1 MGRVGETERMTIE
14 MVFFDA
20 GGTLLDPHS
29 SFAELFATTCR
40 ASGHDV
46 STDQVAEVQERLAPH
61 LTELVL
67 EADLPHAPSLSPEAS
82 RAFWMFTYR
91 RFLGELGIN
100 DEAMTNKLFETFSS
114 FESYRLYDDVKPTLD
129 AIEGAGY
136 RLGLISNF
144 DSWLEKMLMEMEV
157 GHVFNPSIISGSVG
171 VEKPDPEIY
180 RIAIARSGVVPGRC
194 VHVGDS
200 PRTDMEPA
208 EEVGITPI
216 LIDRPGRY
224 PESRYARIQEL
235 TELLPLIS
243 EM

>member
-1 MGRVGETERMTIE
+1 

-20 GGTLLDPHS
+20 GGTLLDPHP
-29 SFAELFATTCR
+29 SFPELFATTCR
-40 ASGHDV
+40 ASGYDI
-46 STDQVAEVQERLAPH
+46 STGQIADVQERLAPH

-67 EADLPHAPSLSPEAS
+67 EADLPHAPSLSPAAS
-82 RAFWMFTYR
+82 RTFWTFTYR
-91 RFLGELGIN
+91 RFLGELGIS
-100 DEAMTNKLFETFSS
+100 DEAMTDKLFETFSS
-114 FESYRLYDDVKPTLD
+114 FESYRLYDDAKPSLD
-129 AIEGAGY
+129 ALEVAGY

-144 DSWLEKMLMEMEV
+144 DSWLEKMLIEMEV
-157 GHVFNPSIISGSVG
+157 GHIFNPSIISGLVG

-180 RIAIARSGVVPGRC
+180 RIAIARAGVAPDRC

-216 LIDRPGRY
+216 LIDRAGRY

-235 TELLPLIS
+235 TELFPLIS